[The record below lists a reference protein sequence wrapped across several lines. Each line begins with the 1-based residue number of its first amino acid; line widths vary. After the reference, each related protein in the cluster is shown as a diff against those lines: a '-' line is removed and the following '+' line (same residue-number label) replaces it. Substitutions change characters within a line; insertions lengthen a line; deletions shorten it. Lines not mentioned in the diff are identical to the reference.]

1 MRRLV
6 TRWVHRSDEVRR
18 RAWSAGG
25 AFLAVAIG
33 SGLLAAGCVSR
44 EAYFEVEERNEQ
56 LEDRLVRAE
65 RSTESLSAERLD
77 LVGRTEDLT
86 LEVKRLSGELKALQA
101 ERDQFATELSDH
113 RDELAARSHEVES
126 LRSTYDGLIGDL
138 EAEVSAGQM
147 EIERLRD
154 GFEVNVSDQ
163 FLFDKGRADLKPS
176 GREVLQRLAEEFS
189 RSSGQVEVVGHTDNA
204 PIRGTLSRKFPTNW
218 ELGAAR
224 AAAVVRFFEEYG
236 VSEARLSVISQGS
249 GRPLVPNDSE
259 ENRGRNRRI
268 EIRVIP
274 DGAEKGAEESP
285 AAPPDAEAGR

>member
-6 TRWVHRSDEVRR
+6 TRWVRRADEVRR
-18 RAWSAGG
+18 RCWSAS
-25 AFLAVAIG
+25 AAVVAIAIG
-33 SGLLAAGCVSR
+33 SGFMAAGCVSR
-44 EAYFEVEERNEQ
+44 EVYSEVEERNEQ
-56 LEDRLVRAE
+56 LEDRLVRAG

-86 LEVKRLSGELKALQA
+86 LEVKRLSGELETLQA
-101 ERDQFATELSDH
+101 ERDQLATELSDH
-113 RDELAARSHEVES
+113 RDELAARNHEVES

-147 EIERLRD
+147 EIEKLRD

-176 GREVLQRLAEEFS
+176 GREVLQRLAQEFS
-189 RSSGQVEVVGHTDNA
+189 RSSGRVEVVGHTDNVS
-204 PIRGTLSRKFPTNW
+204 IRGTLSRKFPTNW

-236 VSEARLSVISQGS
+236 VSEARLSVVSQGS

-259 ENRGRNRRI
+259 ENRARNRRI

-274 DGAEKGAEESP
+274 DDAEQGVEESP
-285 AAPPDAEAGR
+285 VVPADAEAGL

>member
-6 TRWVHRSDEVRR
+6 TRWVRRADGVRR
-18 RAWSAGG
+18 GDWSIWA
-25 AFLAVAIG
+25 AILALCSGVA
-33 SGLLAAGCVSR
+33 AAGCVSR
-44 EAYFEVEERNEQ
+44 EVYFEVEARNEQ

-65 RSTESLSAERLD
+65 RSSESLSAERID
-77 LVGRTEDLT
+77 LVGQTDDLT
-86 LEVKRLSGELKALQA
+86 LEVKTLSGELATLRA
-101 ERDQFATELSDH
+101 ERERLVSELEEHS
-113 RDELAARSHEVES
+113 DELAARSHEVES

-138 EAEVSAGQM
+138 ESEVSAGQM

-176 GREVLQRLAEEFS
+176 GRDVLQRLAQEFS
-189 RSSGQVEVVGHTDNA
+189 RSSGRVEVIGHTDNM

-224 AAAVVRFFEEYG
+224 AAAVVRFFEEFG
-236 VSEARLSVISQGS
+236 VPKARLSVVSRGS
-249 GRPLVPNDSE
+249 GWPLAPNDSE
-259 ENRGRNRRI
+259 ENRARNRRI

-274 DGAEKGAEESP
+274 GGDEEAIGGSPVASPGSGAGL
-285 AAPPDAEAGR
+285 